1 MNTLGKIVLGKNKT
15 VIEENEFSDN
25 KDLTEI
31 VIAKTVERI
40 GAGAFYNC
48 TNLRSVYFEEGSE
61 FKYLDNSVFQNC
73 KNLEFINLPDTLIY
87 IHAHSFWNCLKLPKE
102 LFLPSNLK
110 YIEETAFY
118 NTNLEKVTLPASCK
132 YQSVDKGFPY
142 EPSFPESTL
151 IQGGKPFDFYSNL
164 KFPLPFLE
172 LSSNGAKTIKHNQ
185 FSERTDLESFTVS
198 SDIQKIGSSAF
209 YFCSNLKNVS
219 FEKNSHLKC
228 IDYFAFQNCLSLSDI
243 SLPEGLLQIR
253 AHSFWA
259 CSNLKSINFPK
270 SIKAIDASAFFTT
283 KLTKVILPPTC
294 YYQAEGHGFPYES
307 SFPENCEVI
316 GGIPF
321 DFYENRPFPVKP
333 FKENTKNLIENS
345 STNMDYIVPQGT
357 VEIES
362 NQFSGRNDLV
372 SIIIPRSVK
381 VIRSGAFYLCKN
393 LKKVKFEDGSSLKS
407 IEHYVF
413 QNCFNL
419 SEINLPEGLEQLRAH
434 SFWCCSSLK
443 NIKLP
448 KSLKIIDV
456 SVFYTT
462 SIKNVYLP
470 PLCKYQGVRHGFPH
484 EKSFPENCIVNG
496 GIPLDL
502 YKID

>member
-1 MNTLGKIVLGKNKT
+1 MDNYNKVFLGKQKT

-25 KDLTEI
+25 RDLI
-31 VIAKTVERI
+31 DVVIAKTVVKI

-48 TNLRSVYFEEGSE
+48 TNLRSVYFEEDSQLK
-61 FKYLDNSVFQNC
+61 FIDNSVFQNC
-73 KNLEFINLPDTLIY
+73 KNLEFINLPNTVVY

-102 LFLPSNLK
+102 MVLPSRLE
-110 YIEETAFY
+110 YIEETAFF
-118 NTNLEKVTLPASCK
+118 NTNLEKVTLPKNCK

-142 EPSFPESTL
+142 EPSFPDSTL
-151 IQGGKPFDFYSNL
+151 IQGGVPFDFYSHL
-164 KFPLPFLE
+164 KFPLPPLK
-172 LSSNGAKTIKHNQ
+172 LSNNEAKTIQHNQ
-185 FSERTDLESFTVS
+185 FSERTDLESFTIP
-198 SDIQKIGSSAF
+198 SDIEKIDSSAF
-209 YFCSNLKNVS
+209 YFCKNLKNVT
-219 FEKNSHLKC
+219 FEEKSHLKC

-243 SLPEGLLQIR
+243 SLPEGFLQIR

-259 CSNLKSINFPK
+259 CSNLKHINFPQ
-270 SIKAIDASAFFTT
+270 SIEAIDASAFFTT
-283 KLTKVILPPTC
+283 KLTKVILPSTC
-294 YYQAEGHGFPYES
+294 YYQAKGHGFPYES
-307 SFPENCEVI
+307 SFPENCEVV

-333 FKENTKNLIENS
+333 FIENTKKIIEYS
-345 STNMDYIVPQGT
+345 SVNTDYIVPQGT
-357 VEIES
+357 VEIQS
-362 NQFSGRNDLV
+362 NQFSGRNDLE

-407 IEHYVF
+407 IEHYAF
-413 QNCFNL
+413 QNCFSLN
-419 SEINLPEGLEQLRAH
+419 EINFPEGLEQLRAH
-434 SFWCCSSLK
+434 SFWCCSNLK

-462 SIKNVYLP
+462 PIKEVYLSQS
-470 PLCKYQGVRHGFPH
+470 CKYQGIRHGFPH

-496 GIPLDL
+496 GISLDL
-502 YKID
+502 YEL